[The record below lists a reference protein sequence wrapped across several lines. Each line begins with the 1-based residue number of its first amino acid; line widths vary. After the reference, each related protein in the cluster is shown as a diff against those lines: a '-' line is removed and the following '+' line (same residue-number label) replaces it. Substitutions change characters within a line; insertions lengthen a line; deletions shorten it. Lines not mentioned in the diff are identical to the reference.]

1 MSLTLRGSCLAVFL
15 LLISINVHAHDVP
28 GCASSMG
35 ELRTLVGDPLFSS
48 RWVEV
53 SMDDG
58 KPMVVSIIERNG
70 KLLLKFIK
78 TGEGMWAEI
87 SGVICK
93 SGVDLE
99 ARMSKEQ
106 IVLGPAANWMLSLA
120 IADGGVFTLR
130 RHLANQLQIET
141 RGWRGRF
148 IPTATN

>member
-1 MSLTLRGSCLAVFL
+1 MSIRGSCLATFL
-15 LLISINVHAHDVP
+15 LLISINVYAYDVP
-28 GCASSMG
+28 GCASSIG

-70 KLLLKFIK
+70 KLLLEFIK
-78 TGEGMWAEI
+78 TGEGMWAVI

-106 IVLGPAANWMLSLA
+106 IVLGLSL
-120 IADGGVFTLR
+120 I
-130 RHLANQLQIET
+130 HI
-141 RGWRGRF
+141 
-148 IPTATN
+148 